1 MFSEKEQENAIG
13 TKNGRKQEKF
23 VCALSLILF
32 VFCCFFLDFSLSF
45 VIR

>member
-13 TKNGRKQEKF
+13 TKNGSEAREICLRSFSYF
-23 VCALSLILF
+23 V
-32 VFCCFFLDFSLSF
+32 CFFLDFSLSF